1 MAEVAQVARTVD
13 VTVEDGLATI
23 VLNQPS
29 RRNAM
34 SIDMWDRLGE
44 IVARLDRDPAARVMI
59 IRGAGTQAFSAGAD
73 ISEFDEFRSTPEK
86 ALAYNQRVSEAV
98 APLHHARKP
107 LIAMVY
113 AFCVGGGCEIAISC
127 DLRIAAEDAVFG
139 IPAARLG
146 ISYEYA
152 DFKRVCDI
160 VGPANAKF
168 IFFTA
173 DPRIPARRAYDMG
186 LVNEVVPTE
195 QLEARVHELA
205 RMIADN
211 APSSLFWAKQAVELV
226 LRDPSL
232 ASVPDG
238 AAEAAELFGGPDYQ
252 EGVAAFLEK
261 RKPRFDW
268 ERI

>member
-1 MAEVAQVARTVD
+1 MAEVARVARSVD
-13 VTVEDGLATI
+13 VSIDDGLATI
-23 VLNQPS
+23 LLNQPS

-34 SIDMWDRLGE
+34 SVEMWDQLGQ
-44 IVARLDRDPAARVMI
+44 IVARLDRDPAARVLI
-59 IRGAGTQAFSAGAD
+59 VRGAGTDAFSAGAD
-73 ISEFDEFRSTPEK
+73 ISEFEALRSTPEK
-86 ALAYNQRVSEAV
+86 ALAYNRRVAAAV
-98 APLHHARKP
+98 SPLHHARKP

-113 AFCVGGGCEIAISC
+113 GFCVGGGCEIAISC

-152 DFKRVCDI
+152 DFKRLCDI

-168 IFFTA
+168 IFFTG

-195 QLEARVHELA
+195 QLESRVRELA

-211 APSSLFWAKQAVELV
+211 APSSLFWSKRAIDVV
-226 LRDPSL
+226 LRDPAL
-232 ASVPDG
+232 TSVPNG
-238 AAEAAELFGGPDYQ
+238 EEQAAQLFGTDDFK

-261 RKPRFDW
+261 REPRFKW
-268 ERI
+268 G

>member
-1 MAEVAQVARTVD
+1 MAEVARAARRVD
-13 VTVEDGLATI
+13 VSIDGGLATI

-34 SIDMWDRLGE
+34 SVDMWDRLGQL
-44 IVARLDRDPAARVMI
+44 VAGLDRDPTARVLI

-73 ISEFDEFRSTPEK
+73 ISEFEALRSTPEK
-86 ALAYNQRVSEAV
+86 ALAYNRRVADAV

-113 AFCVGGGCEIAISC
+113 GFCVGGGCEIAISC

-152 DFKRVCDI
+152 DFKRLCDI

-168 IFFTA
+168 IFFTG
-173 DPRIPARRAYDMG
+173 DPRIPAHKAYDMG

-195 QLEARVHELA
+195 RLESRVRELA

-211 APSSLFWAKQAVELV
+211 APSSLFWAKRAIELV
-226 LRDPSL
+226 LRDPGL
-232 ASVPDG
+232 TTVPDG
-238 AAEAAELFGGPDYQ
+238 AEQAAELFGAEDYR

-261 RKPRFDW
+261 RKPRFKW
-268 ERI
+268 A